1 MSKLEYMQDLE
12 RQLSKAQQGI
22 STLKAAL
29 AERDELETLA
39 RTLIDKLKVIH
50 ADPAYQAVWTLA
62 HLHHGPYH
70 GPEYADELRALS
82 ACVET
87 LRNRAEEGSE

>member
-1 MSKLEYMQDLE
+1 MNAKHYSEALVRKDKRIAEME
-12 RQLSKAQQGI
+12 AE
-22 STLKAAL
+22 L

-39 RTLIDKLKVIH
+39 QAFIDKLKVIH

-70 GPEYADELRALS
+70 GPQYADELRVLS

-87 LRNRAEEGSE
+87 IRARAEEGLECLT